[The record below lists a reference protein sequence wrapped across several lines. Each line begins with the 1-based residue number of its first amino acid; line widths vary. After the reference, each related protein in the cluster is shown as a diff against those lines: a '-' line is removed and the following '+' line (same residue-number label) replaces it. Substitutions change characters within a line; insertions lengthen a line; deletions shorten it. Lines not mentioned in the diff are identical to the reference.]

1 MPIVM
6 LLPGL
11 MAGLVQGLTGF
22 GSGIIL
28 MIFLPGL
35 LPISQGAGVSTLTMA
50 AANLMMVWR
59 YRKSIKWG
67 RLIIPFIIYS
77 TVATLSVHLG
87 LVLDTHIL
95 RMLLGGL
102 LIALSLYFTL
112 YKSASAK
119 RYPLFI
125 AGIFMIISGFFN
137 GLFGIGGPLMAL
149 YFLTLAR
156 TKEEY
161 LASIQ
166 TFFMLDTIYVSTLRF
181 ATHVLSFGDLKF
193 VLFGMIGSLVGT
205 AIANRLIT
213 RMDTDR
219 VKELVYIFIGISGLY
234 YLIFH

>member
-6 LLPGL
+6 LLPGF

-50 AANLMMVWR
+50 VANFMMVWR
-59 YRKSIKWG
+59 YRKAIKWR

-77 TVATLSVHLG
+77 TVATVSVHLG
-87 LVLDTHIL
+87 LVLDTHVL
-95 RMLLGGL
+95 KMLLGGL

-112 YKSASAK
+112 HKTTSVK
-119 RYPLFI
+119 PYPLVV
-125 AGIFMIISGFFN
+125 AGIFMMISGFFN

-149 YFLTLAR
+149 YFLTLAK

-166 TFFMLDTIYVSTLRF
+166 TFFMMDTIYVSTLRF
-181 ATHVLSFGDLKF
+181 ATHVLNVGDLKF

-213 RMDTDR
+213 RMDTAR
-219 VKELVYIFIGISGLY
+219 VKQMVYVFIGISGLY